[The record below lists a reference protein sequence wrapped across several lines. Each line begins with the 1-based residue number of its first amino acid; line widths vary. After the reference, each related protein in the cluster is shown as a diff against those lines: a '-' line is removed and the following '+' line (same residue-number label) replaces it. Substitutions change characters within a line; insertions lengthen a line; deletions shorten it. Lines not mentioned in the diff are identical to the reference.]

1 MLWNLFELLVNL
13 FQCTI
18 IIQTLTKYLGGKYDG
33 WKGRAWAAAAILL
46 VFTEMTYV
54 NNKIAFEGVVIVIPI
69 LIIFMY
75 ALVALRGTW
84 KKKLFF
90 SFMIMVMVIGVTA
103 ALMNIMGLIFGKT
116 YMQLVIQQN
125 AQRFVTVIM
134 IQVVIFYVSRIL
146 LMRKNLEDSLT
157 SWKVWTV
164 IITVPCVSVIVLALI
179 MELSLK
185 VRSEYSELSVQ
196 IAAVTSMGI
205 FLMDLLTY
213 YIYIRLEKD
222 AAEKMEYEI
231 LKHRYMMQES
241 NMEDLKSLYSNLQK
255 TKHDVK
261 HHINLLKMLLDQN
274 EIDEA
279 VRYLEQYADTM
290 NTSEKNKIFCE
301 NIMINYIVNS
311 KIQVMENKNIKF
323 FCDIYGG
330 IKGVSDVDLNIVLGN
345 LLDNAIEACDRSN
358 MKEREITLSLRKKL
372 DYLIIK
378 VKNTYDREPEEMMQ
392 KSTSKEDKENH
403 GFGLQSVE
411 DVLEKYHGYLDMT
424 YENHVVEL
432 KCVLELMT
440 KQDGK
445 TTE

>member
-18 IIQTLTKYLGGKYDG
+18 IIQTLTKYLGRKYDG

-157 SWKVWTV
+157 SWKVWAV
-164 IITVPCVSVIVLALI
+164 IIMVPCVSVIVLALI

-301 NIMINYIVNS
+301 N
-311 KIQVMENKNIKF
+311 KI
-323 FCDIYGG
+323 GR
-330 IKGVSDVDLNIVLGN
+330 
-345 LLDNAIEACDRSN
+345 A
-358 MKEREITLSLRKKL
+358 
-372 DYLIIK
+372 
-378 VKNTYDREPEEMMQ
+378 
-392 KSTSKEDKENH
+392 
-403 GFGLQSVE
+403 
-411 DVLEKYHGYLDMT
+411 
-424 YENHVVEL
+424 HV
-432 KCVLELMT
+432 
-440 KQDGK
+440 
-445 TTE
+445 